1 MNDYGFRPYT
11 LFGIILTEGTFP
23 KLDDKFED
31 FNQYEEDLEGNINTV
46 SIRGNSNIR
55 PNGKNGTLNWDSWQ
69 FCGIDVRMFY
79 AESRDT
85 DTSWTNCRW

>member
-31 FNQYEEDLEGNINTV
+31 FN
-46 SIRGNSNIR
+46 
-55 PNGKNGTLNWDSWQ
+55 
-69 FCGIDVRMFY
+69 
-79 AESRDT
+79 
-85 DTSWTNCRW
+85 